1 MLKIKGIR
9 ILERTGILKYINPDE
24 YERLVSELDFQVVKY
39 VNKQIVFRQNEKVE
53 QLAIVI
59 DGIIRGQKI
68 HGVSYGEMAHVYD
81 EGEIFAY
88 EGILSSSRIA
98 PLDYISDGDSQ
109 VMFIELESIKKSSF
123 SKDLMHGLA
132 GYMADDSIRKSY
144 RIEAISKKKLRER
157 LLTFLKI
164 RIQETGSNSVTL
176 NMTREELAQEL
187 CVNRSA
193 LSKELGDMQRDEII
207 VISKGKITLL

>member
-1 MLKIKGIR
+1 MLKIKEIR
-9 ILERTGILKYINPDE
+9 LLESTGILRYINPDE
-24 YERLVSELDFQVVKY
+24 YEQLACGLDFQLVKY
-39 VNKQIVFRQNEKVE
+39 VNKQVIFRQNEKVE

-59 DGIIRGQKI
+59 DGIVRGQKI
-68 HGVSYGEMAHVYD
+68 HGVSDGEMAHVYG

-88 EGILSSSRIA
+88 EGILSSSRVA
-98 PLDYISDGDSQ
+98 HLDYISDGDSQ
-109 VMFIELESIKKSSF
+109 VILIEVESIKDSPFAKE
-123 SKDLMHGLA
+123 LMQGLA

-176 NMTREELAQEL
+176 NMTREELAQQL

-193 LSKELGDMQRDEII
+193 LSKELGEMQKDGLIT
-207 VISKGKITLL
+207 ISKGKIVLL